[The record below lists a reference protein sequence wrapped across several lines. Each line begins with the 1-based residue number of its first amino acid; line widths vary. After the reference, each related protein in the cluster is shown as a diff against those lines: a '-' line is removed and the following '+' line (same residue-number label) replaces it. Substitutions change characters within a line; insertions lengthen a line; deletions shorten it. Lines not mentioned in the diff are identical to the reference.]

1 MSEILSLI
9 ITGVLSALTTGGIG
23 SIFYFKQN
31 RKLKD
36 AEVKAAD
43 ADIKT
48 VEISN
53 LSSSNEEWIK
63 LYNNALEEKNRLKEI
78 IRETSDKLDAA
89 YQSKDTAW
97 AKYSDCRQEC
107 NKKDL
112 IISDLNWYRCEI
124 NACPYRKP
132 PRRYGDMDFPKN
144 GISPIEH
151 PDLNAL

>member
-53 LSSSNEEWIK
+53 LSSS
-63 LYNNALEEKNRLKEI
+63 
-78 IRETSDKLDAA
+78 
-89 YQSKDTAW
+89 
-97 AKYSDCRQEC
+97 
-107 NKKDL
+107 
-112 IISDLNWYRCEI
+112 
-124 NACPYRKP
+124 KP
-132 PRRYGDMDFPKN
+132 
-144 GISPIEH
+144 
-151 PDLNAL
+151 